1 MADAAEAQAQTQA
14 QVVYADLRER
24 IVRMELPPGAG
35 LSEAKLARLLSSGP
49 GPVRYAI
56 QRLAAERLLI
66 VSPRGST
73 LVPPMIIADVAQ
85 NYGVRTSLEFFG
97 ARRATAY
104 GFIGLADRLEEFIEQ
119 IETAAAESR
128 FETVVDTS
136 RRYWDHLMR
145 GAQSEVLIST
155 LAPVAAATDRF
166 EYFLARQYE
175 RVTFDIAAAREMLD
189 ALRQRN
195 ADLAQAVILERVG
208 QSRYSICAEFMNI
221 TLGA

>member
-14 QVVYADLRER
+14 QLVYADLRER
-24 IVRMELPPGAG
+24 IVKMELPPGAA
-35 LSEAKLARLLSSGP
+35 LSEARLARLLSSGP
-49 GPVRYAI
+49 GPVRYAV

-66 VSPRGST
+66 VSPRGGT
-73 LVPPMIIADVAQ
+73 VVPAMIIADVAQ

-104 GFIGLADRLEEFIEQ
+104 GFIGLADRLEGFIGL
-119 IETAAAESR
+119 IETATADRA
-128 FETVVDTS
+128 FETVVDSS
-136 RRYWDHLMR
+136 RLYWDHLMR

-175 RVTFDIAAAREMLD
+175 RVIFDVAAAREMLD

-195 ADLAQAVILERVG
+195 ADLAQEIILERVG
-208 QSRYSICAEFMNI
+208 RSRYAICAEFMNI